1 MTRVLF
7 IAFLSLCC
15 APLLYAQQTAANATL
30 HGRVTDTRSGEPIAK
45 VKINVA
51 GSPES
56 ATTDEHGTF
65 AFQNLPPGE
74 LTFSVTTVGYG
85 LVKKTITVKAGEN
98 TEIVIALNQEAA
110 TLTDQVTI
118 TTEPFSVTE
127 TNAASEKTLN
137 KTEPGE
143 PSQAL
148 TGDPLRAVQALPG
161 ATANHHSRSEL
172 AVRRPAHR
180 CTA

>member
-1 MTRVLF
+1 MPRVLF

-30 HGRVTDTRSGEPIAK
+30 HGRVTDARSGEPIAK

-51 GSPES
+51 GSPQS

-65 AFQNLPPGE
+65 AYQNLPPGE

-110 TLTDQVTI
+110 TLGCCWTTSCI
-118 TTEPFSVTE
+118 SPRATEP
-127 TNAASEKTLN
+127 NA
-137 KTEPGE
+137 
-143 PSQAL
+143 
-148 TGDPLRAVQALPG
+148 
-161 ATANHHSRSEL
+161 
-172 AVRRPAHR
+172 
-180 CTA
+180 